1 MRTKRAVVIVGAG
14 LLLLCAAGPVRA
26 HHAFGAEFD
35 VNKPLKL
42 RGTVTK
48 WEMINP
54 HSWIHLD
61 VKEPD
66 GKVASWMIEGGSPN
80 SLLRL
85 GFNRNSLPPGTE
97 IVVEGYQAKDGSNRG
112 VGANLTF
119 TDGRKLFLG
128 GSAPG
133 ADPDR
138 PQGAIK
144 K

>member
-1 MRTKRAVVIVGAG
+1 VTNKKTLVMAAAVGMLVAV
-14 LLLLCAAGPVRA
+14 PVWA

-42 RGTVTK
+42 QGTVTK

-61 VKEPD
+61 VKGTD
-66 GKVASWMIEGGSPN
+66 DKVATWMIEGGSPN

-85 GFNRNSLPPGTE
+85 GFTRNSLPPGTE
-97 IVVEGYQAKDGSNRG
+97 IIVEGYQAKDGANRG

-133 ADPDR
+133 ADPNR
-138 PQGAIK
+138 PEGPLK

>member
-1 MRTKRAVVIVGAG
+1 MMKVALSVVVAVIG
-14 LLLLCAAGPVRA
+14 LLLAVPVWA

-42 RGTVTK
+42 RGSVTK

-61 VKEPD
+61 VKGPD
-66 GKVASWMIEGGSPN
+66 DKPASWMIEGGSPN

-85 GFNRNSLPPGTE
+85 GFTKNSLPPGTV
-97 IVVEGYQAKDGSNRG
+97 IIVEGYQAKDGTNRG

-119 TDGRKLFLG
+119 PDGRKLFLG

-138 PQGAIK
+138 PELPRK
-144 K
+144 

>member
-1 MRTKRAVVIVGAG
+1 VINKKTLSVMTAVAG
-14 LLLLCAAGPVRA
+14 LLVAVPVWA

-42 RGTVTK
+42 QGTVTK

-61 VKEPD
+61 VKGPD
-66 GKVASWMIEGGSPN
+66 DKVATWMIEGGSPN

-85 GFNRNSLPPGTE
+85 GFTKNSLPPGTE
-97 IVVEGYQAKDGSNRG
+97 IIVEGYQAKDGANRG

-133 ADPDR
+133 ADPNR
-138 PQGAIK
+138 PDGPLK